1 LAAAFLPLAGQLFD
15 ILCGK
20 RFRAR
25 TSRRASHRQDP
36 RRARQRRRVEERAS
50 ESGAGMQFNFP
61 LAHPSVAILSVRV
74 AFSIVLC
81 VAAEYN

>member
-1 LAAAFLPLAGQLFD
+1 LIFSVENASERVRRVVHPIAKTPEEG
-15 ILCGK
+15 
-20 RFRAR
+20 RAR
-25 TSRRASHRQDP
+25 
-36 RRARQRRRVEERAS
+36 VVL
-50 ESGAGMQFNFP
+50 AGMQFNFP